1 MAIRGTSPD
10 MTTVFYA
17 WLYGRFI
24 EIQSNLRREKLH
36 RTKQGSNLC
45 SFSNK
50 NSVTAPIQLK
60 RESQPQHLKRW
71 FSSRTD
77 PSIFTLIA
85 PVLLD
90 QSNET
95 SWVVVTDQMPD
106 HNTSESNIIS
116 RVSNITYNII
126 RKVINV

>member
-36 RTKQGSNLC
+36 RMKQGSNLC

-50 NSVTAPIQLK
+50 NSVTAPIQIK
-60 RESQPQHLKRW
+60 RESQPQHLKR
-71 FSSRTD
+71 
-77 PSIFTLIA
+77 
-85 PVLLD
+85 
-90 QSNET
+90 
-95 SWVVVTDQMPD
+95 
-106 HNTSESNIIS
+106 
-116 RVSNITYNII
+116 
-126 RKVINV
+126 